1 MIDNAAQH
9 TIAWFRARHGNITG
23 SNVGLLMKSGRTDIF
38 SETGKSYIYQIA
50 SERAMN
56 PAIVNDDSQF
66 AEYLKQ
72 GDTMGQ
78 RTRGGCSQPVCRNI
92 RSAYCGGRFVQ
103 TSYHSTFCQQSRRF
117 LLRREHRHKVLSGNK
132 MSQPGNIHAL
142 QERDL

>member
-72 GDTMGQ
+72 TEVW
-78 RTRGGCSQPVCRNI
+78 RSVRANI
-92 RSAYCGGRFVQ
+92 LPFHILPAVQ
-103 TSYHSTFCQQSRRF
+103 TVFTTTRT
-117 LLRREHRHKVLSGNK
+117 
-132 MSQPGNIHAL
+132 PA
-142 QERDL
+142 

>member
-72 GDTMGQ
+72 T
-78 RTRGGCSQPVCRNI
+78 VCRNI

>member
-9 TIAWFRARHGNITG
+9 TIAWFRAVMGI
-23 SNVGLLMKSGRTDIF
+23 SQAAMSGLLMKSGRTDIF

-72 GDTMGQ
+72 TEVTSKAIRWGNEQEADA
-78 RTRGGCSQPVCRNI
+78 RNLYAEI
-92 RSAYCGGRFVQ
+92 SGRILWRSVRANILPFHILPAVQ
-103 TSYHSTFCQQSRRF
+103 TVFTTTRT
-117 LLRREHRHKVLSGNK
+117 
-132 MSQPGNIHAL
+132 PA
-142 QERDL
+142 

>member
-72 GDTMGQ
+72 TEVTKRRMLA
-78 RTRGGCSQPVCRNI
+78 TCMPKYPVCILWRSVRANI
-92 RSAYCGGRFVQ
+92 LPFHILPAVQ
-103 TSYHSTFCQQSRRF
+103 TVFTTTRT
-117 LLRREHRHKVLSGNK
+117 
-132 MSQPGNIHAL
+132 PA
-142 QERDL
+142 

>member
-56 PAIVNDDSQF
+56 PAIVNDDSQV

-72 GDTMGQ
+72 TEVTSRRYDGATNKRRMLA
-78 RTRGGCSQPVCRNI
+78 TCMPKYPVCILWRSVRANI
-92 RSAYCGGRFVQ
+92 LPFHILPAVQ
-103 TSYHSTFCQQSRRF
+103 TVFTTTRT
-117 LLRREHRHKVLSGNK
+117 
-132 MSQPGNIHAL
+132 PA
-142 QERDL
+142 

>member
-72 GDTMGQ
+72 TEVTSKAIRWGNEQEADA
-78 RTRGGCSQPVCRNI
+78 RNLY
-92 RSAYCGGRFVQ
+92 AYCGGRFVQ

-142 QERDL
+142 QE

>member
-72 GDTMGQ
+72 TEVTSKAIRWGNEQEADA
-78 RTRGGCSQPVCRNI
+78 RNLYAEI
-92 RSAYCGGRFVQ
+92 SGLFVQ

>member
-56 PAIVNDDSQF
+56 PAI
-66 AEYLKQ
+66 
-72 GDTMGQ
+72 DTMGQ

>member
-72 GDTMGQ
+72 TEVTSKAIRWGNEQEADA
-78 RTRGGCSQPVCRNI
+78 RNLYAEI
-92 RSAYCGGRFVQ
+92 SGRILWRSVRANILPFHILPAVQ
-103 TSYHSTFCQQSRRF
+103 TVFTTTRT
-117 LLRREHRHKVLSGNK
+117 
-132 MSQPGNIHAL
+132 PA
-142 QERDL
+142 

>member
-72 GDTMGQ
+72 TEVTSKAIRWGNEQEADA
-78 RTRGGCSQPVCRNI
+78 RNLYAEISVCILWRSVRANI
-92 RSAYCGGRFVQ
+92 LPFHILPAVQ
-103 TSYHSTFCQQSRRF
+103 TVFTTTRT
-117 LLRREHRHKVLSGNK
+117 
-132 MSQPGNIHAL
+132 PA
-142 QERDL
+142 

>member
-72 GDTMGQ
+72 TEVTSKAIRWGNEQEADARNLYTSCVPCTGRSIHILRLIGM
-78 RTRGGCSQPVCRNI
+78 RCHKSHSCS
-92 RSAYCGGRFVQ
+92 A
-103 TSYHSTFCQQSRRF
+103 
-117 LLRREHRHKVLSGNK
+117 
-132 MSQPGNIHAL
+132 
-142 QERDL
+142 